1 MALRMR
7 EIRQVAC
14 PQCTRGLTILSY
26 VVTYSLLYYDVYV
39 RKLVT
44 FLPIESSAVSNW
56 GTTSGSD
63 EIPTKKESDDPP
75 PESNPTATSGLE
87 GSSGADI
94 FFESDQ
100 RVRSNSASEVLRVS
114 QQSLK
119 VKSPTPSLENII
131 EQQEGKSSPQI
142 RVIRNYGTASLSES
156 SDSIYR
162 TPPTTRRIMEKD
174 VPLRNQLATRSVV
187 ARPDDTT
194 GSYRSSISSLP
205 REPVQQQDHH
215 QLQALLSKIEEV
227 EQVRMKQHEDLMK
240 MIAEKIDTLV
250 TEIRDSRESER
261 KVSTDG
267 VKPQDGKGEYRD
279 IGESQLPRNIPRLSQ
294 SSAEAFRAR
303 PSQVEVSGTKAGG
316 RGASDTANQGGQSGR
331 HPGTELPDAATVGAG
346 PGWRVVPGVR
356 RSSETDVWRAAPLRV
371 RQNGRRRGETQF
383 DS

>member
-1 MALRMR
+1 MWRS
-7 EIRQVAC
+7 C
-14 PQCTRGLTILSY
+14 CC
-26 VVTYSLLYYDVYV
+26 
-39 RKLVT
+39 
-44 FLPIESSAVSNW
+44 

-63 EIPTKKESDDPP
+63 EIPMKKESDGPP

-100 RVRSNSASEVLRVS
+100 RVRSKSASEALRVP
-114 QQSLK
+114 QPSLK

-162 TPPTTRRIMEKD
+162 TPPTTRRITEKD
-174 VPLRNQLATRSVV
+174 VPLRNPLATRSVV
-187 ARPDDTT
+187 ARPDDMT

-261 KVSTDG
+261 RVSTDG
-267 VKPQDGKGEYRD
+267 VKPQDGKGEYRN
-279 IGESQLPRNIPRLSQ
+279 IGESQLPRNIPVSPKVLLKLSERVPRKWKFLARRL
-294 SSAEAFRAR
+294 E
-303 PSQVEVSGTKAGG
+303 VEEHQIQQI
-316 RGASDTANQGGQSGR
+316 RGDNQGDIQEQSYQMLLLWGQAQGGGSYQALGEAVRLTFGEQLHLEYVKMVVEEER
-331 HPGTELPDAATVGAG
+331 HNLIPN
-346 PGWRVVPGVR
+346 
-356 RSSETDVWRAAPLRV
+356 S
-371 RQNGRRRGETQF
+371 Q
-383 DS
+383 

>member
-1 MALRMR
+1 M
-7 EIRQVAC
+7 
-14 PQCTRGLTILSY
+14 
-26 VVTYSLLYYDVYV
+26 
-39 RKLVT
+39 
-44 FLPIESSAVSNW
+44 
-56 GTTSGSD
+56 
-63 EIPTKKESDDPP
+63 KKESDEPP

-94 FFESDQ
+94 FGSVESDQ
-100 RVRSNSASEVLRVS
+100 RVRSKSASEVLRVP
-114 QQSLK
+114 QPSLK

-142 RVIRNYGTASLSES
+142 TVIRNYGTASLSES

-187 ARPDDTT
+187 ARPDDNMT

-215 QLQALLSKIEEV
+215 QLQALLSKMEEV

-261 KVSTDG
+261 RVSTDG

-279 IGESQLPRNIPRLSQ
+279 IGESQLPRNIPVSPKVLLKLSERVPRKWKFLARRLEVEEQIKGDNQGDIQEQ
-294 SSAEAFRAR
+294 SY
-303 PSQVEVSGTKAGG
+303 QMLLLWGQTQAGG
-316 RGASDTANQGGQSGR
+316 SYQVLGEAVRLTFGEQLHSEYIKMVVEEER
-331 HPGTELPDAATVGAG
+331 HNFIPN
-346 PGWRVVPGVR
+346 
-356 RSSETDVWRAAPLRV
+356 S
-371 RQNGRRRGETQF
+371 Q
-383 DS
+383 

>member
-1 MALRMR
+1 MWRS
-7 EIRQVAC
+7 C
-14 PQCTRGLTILSY
+14 CC
-26 VVTYSLLYYDVYV
+26 
-39 RKLVT
+39 
-44 FLPIESSAVSNW
+44 

-94 FFESDQ
+94 FGSLESDQ
-100 RVRSNSASEVLRVS
+100 RVRSKSASEALRVS

-119 VKSPTPSLENII
+119 VKSPTPSLESII
-131 EQQEGKSSPQI
+131 EQQEGKYSPQI

-174 VPLRNQLATRSVV
+174 VPLRNQLATRSMV
-187 ARPDDTT
+187 ARPDDMT
-194 GSYRSSISSLP
+194 GSSISSLL

-215 QLQALLSKIEEV
+215 QLQALLSKMEEV

-261 KVSTDG
+261 RVSTDG

-279 IGESQLPRNIPRLSQ
+279 IGESQLPRNIPVSPKVLLKLSERVPRKWKFLARRL
-294 SSAEAFRAR
+294 E
-303 PSQVEVSGTKAGG
+303 VEEHQIQQIKG
-316 RGASDTANQGGQSGR
+316 DNQGDIQEQSYQMLLLWGQAQGGGSYQALGEAVRLTSGEQLYSEYVKMVVEEER
-331 HPGTELPDAATVGAG
+331 HNLIPN
-346 PGWRVVPGVR
+346 
-356 RSSETDVWRAAPLRV
+356 S
-371 RQNGRRRGETQF
+371 Q
-383 DS
+383 